1 MYGRVREIFRKKKMK
16 YKRGGCMAFKVLVT
30 YKIPDAGLNMLRE
43 QGYILDVNEQSR
55 YLEKTEIIQ
64 RIGDCDALVSL
75 LSDKID
81 RDVIDAAPRLKV
93 IANYAVGFN
102 NIDVEYATQRG
113 IFVTN
118 TPDVLTPA
126 TADLTWALLMA
137 ISKRIVEADRFV
149 REGRFTGWQPELFL
163 GADVTGKT
171 LGIIGAG
178 RIGQAVGRRAA
189 GFEMEILYHSRSPKP
204 DFERQTGAQKVT
216 LETLLA
222 QSDFVSLHCPLT
234 DETYHLL
241 DKTRLQRMKRGAIL
255 INTARGPIV
264 DEQALI
270 KLLRKGHLAGAG
282 LDVYEREPFVPDELR
297 NLPNVVLLPHIGS
310 ATTETRSEM
319 ARMVAQ
325 NVISVLEQ
333 NKAVHPVNQP
343 SGK

>member
-1 MYGRVREIFRKKKMK
+1 
-16 YKRGGCMAFKVLVT
+16 MAFKVLVT
-30 YKIPDAGLNMLRE
+30 YKIPDAGLDLLRE
-43 QGYILDVNEQSR
+43 RGYVLDVNERGQ

-64 RIGDCDALVSL
+64 RISDCDALVCL

-81 RDVIDAAPRLKV
+81 REIIDAAPRLKV

-102 NIDVEYATQRG
+102 NIDVQYATQRG

-137 ISKRIVEADRFV
+137 VSKRVVEADRYV

-178 RIGQAVGRRAA
+178 RIGQAVGRRAV
-189 GFEMEILYHSRSPKP
+189 GFEMKILYHARSPKP
-204 DFERQTGAQKVT
+204 DFEAQTGAQKVA
-216 LETLLA
+216 LEVLLA

-241 DKTRLQRMKRGAIL
+241 DEARLQSMKRGAIL

-270 KLLRKGHLAGAG
+270 KLLRQGHLAGAG
-282 LDVYEREPFVPDELR
+282 LDVYEQEPFVPEELR
-297 NLPNVVLLPHIGS
+297 ALPNVVLLPHIGS

-319 ARMVAQ
+319 SRMVAR

-333 NKAVHPVNQP
+333 GKAVHPVNQP
-343 SGK
+343 SGNSRAY

>member
-1 MYGRVREIFRKKKMK
+1 
-16 YKRGGCMAFKVLVT
+16 MAFKVLVT
-30 YKIPDAGLNMLRE
+30 YKIPDAGLDLLRE
-43 QGYILDVNEQSR
+43 RGYVLDVNERGQ
-55 YLEKTEIIQ
+55 YLEKSEIIQ
-64 RIGDCDALVSL
+64 RSGDCDALVCL

-81 RDVIDAAPRLKV
+81 REVIDAAPRLKV

-102 NIDVEYATQRG
+102 NIDVQYATQRG

-137 ISKRIVEADRFV
+137 VSKRVVEADRFV

-189 GFEMEILYHSRSPKP
+189 GFEMKILYHARSPKP
-204 DFERQTGAQKVT
+204 DFEAQTGAQKVA
-216 LETLLA
+216 LDVLLA

-241 DKTRLQRMKRGAIL
+241 DEARLQSMKRGAIL

-270 KLLRKGHLAGAG
+270 KLLRQGHLAGAG
-282 LDVYEREPFVPDELR
+282 LDVYEQEPFVPEELR
-297 NLPNVVLLPHIGS
+297 SLPNVVLLPHIGS

-319 ARMVAQ
+319 SRMVAR

-333 NKAVHPVNQP
+333 GKAIHPVNQP

>member
-1 MYGRVREIFRKKKMK
+1 
-16 YKRGGCMAFKVLVT
+16 MAFKVLVT
-30 YKIPDAGLNMLRE
+30 YKIPDAGLNLLRE
-43 QGYILDVNEQSR
+43 RGYVLDVNERGR
-55 YLEKTEIIQ
+55 YLEKSEIMQ
-64 RIGDCDALVSL
+64 RIGDCDALVCL

-81 RDVIDAAPRLKV
+81 REVIDAAPRLKV

-102 NIDVEYATQRG
+102 NIDVQYATQRG

-137 ISKRIVEADRFV
+137 VSKRVVEADRFV

-178 RIGQAVGRRAA
+178 RIGQAVGQRAT
-189 GFEMEILYHSRSPKP
+189 GFQMKILYHARTPRP
-204 DFERQTGAQKVT
+204 DFEARTGAQKVT
-216 LETLLA
+216 LDALLA
-222 QSDFVSLHCPLT
+222 QSDFVTLHCPLT

-241 DKTRLQRMKRGAIL
+241 DEARLQSMKRGAIL

-270 KLLRKGHLAGAG
+270 KLLREGHLAGAG
-282 LDVYEREPFVPDELR
+282 LDVYEQEPFVPEELR
-297 NLPNVVLLPHIGS
+297 SLPNVVLLPHIGS

-319 ARMVAQ
+319 SRMVAR
-325 NVISVLEQ
+325 NVIAVLEQ
-333 NKAVHPVNQP
+333 GKAVHPVNHP
-343 SGK
+343 FGK